1 MVVQKVVVQWSTFV
15 LSILEVHGWKNTLK
29 WVTTTSFFILRN
41 SVFINY
47 RTGYCFLLSNWRK
60 RYLPF
65 CGFCFHFL

>member
-47 RTGYCFLLSNWRK
+47 RTGYCFLLSN
-60 RYLPF
+60 
-65 CGFCFHFL
+65 